1 VTAVPDDS
9 DFEHALKNYIGIILG
24 YAELLL
30 EDLPAGDPHRDDV
43 REIQKAALAAAALVS
58 RTGRQS
64 A

>member
-1 VTAVPDDS
+1 MTDDT

-30 EDLPAGDPHRDDV
+30 EDMPPGSPHLEDV
-43 REIQKAALAAAALVS
+43 REIQKAAAAAAALVN
-58 RTGRQS
+58 RTERPP